1 MELIKDIFIF
11 SLYSLPATGETGSN
25 FSKVTRTIH
34 CPEVESVQRRV
45 SGTVLMVLGSLGCSA
60 NLLVIL
66 LILTESG
73 PSGLGLLVHQCV
85 VDCARASLLFPLG
98 WSLLTCQHVVPKCS
112 GKYFTWKL
120 RKALKG
126 NGII

>member
-66 LILTESG
+66 LILTVSG

-112 GKYFTWKL
+112 GKYFTWKI
-120 RKALKG
+120 RKPLKG